1 MSGMTQDPKNDLS
14 KALLDDLLPTHGE
27 AIDPHEM
34 ARRDQRKTLP
44 KRFYTQAHVDLRDG
58 AHALLLDGKPAK
70 TPGRKPLALPT
81 ESAARLVADE
91 WQAQAGQI
99 DPATMPVTRIVNSAL
114 DGVAHEIDAV
124 RDEIVKYAGSDL
136 VCYRAAEPEGLAQSQ
151 TLLWDP
157 VLAFAR
163 DELGARLVL
172 AQGILFVD
180 QPDHAIAAVRR
191 AVEEVDGA
199 IALACLHVMT
209 TLTGSALIALA
220 VARGQMSVEAAWAAT
235 HADEDFQMRI
245 WGADSDAIARR
256 QRRWTEMKSAADLLV
271 AVRVG

>member
-1 MSGMTQDPKNDLS
+1 M
-14 KALLDDLLPTHGE
+14 
-27 AIDPHEM
+27 
-34 ARRDQRKTLP
+34 
-44 KRFYTQAHVDLRDG
+44 
-58 AHALLLDGKPAK
+58 
-70 TPGRKPLALPT
+70 
-81 ESAARLVADE
+81 VADE
-91 WQAQAGQI
+91 WQAQALQI

-114 DGVAHEIDAV
+114 DGVATEIDAV

-136 VCYRAAEPEGLAQSQ
+136 VCYRAAEPDALVHAQ

-157 VLAFAR
+157 VLDFAR
-163 DELGARLVL
+163 NDLGAHFVL

-220 VARGQMSVEAAWAAT
+220 VARGQISVEAAWAAT
-235 HADEDFQMRI
+235 HADEDFQIRI
-245 WGADSDAIARR
+245 WGTDAEALARR
-256 QRRWTEMKSAADLLV
+256 ERRWTEMKSAADLLA
-271 AVRVG
+271 AVRVA